1 MEITS
6 KCFPLFLPL
15 YAYFNLFKIL
25 LQKALKVLIFAYEKM
40 NAAGSVGAGCASP
53 LETVESM
60 EKAFQQSM
68 YQLDSELRAGAFLAG
83 TF

>member
-1 MEITS
+1 M
-6 KCFPLFLPL
+6 
-15 YAYFNLFKIL
+15 
-25 LQKALKVLIFAYEKM
+25 LIFAYEKM
-40 NAAGSVGAGCASP
+40 NAAGSLGAGCASP

-68 YQLDSELRAGAFLAG
+68 YQLDSELRAGAFSAG